1 MSFLIKF
8 GPKIQTFLFKVKFSS
23 YDHFHILRLF
33 GILPSFWYYFDA
45 QLLLTNMAYTS
56 CLTSKNDL
64 RLRILEN

>member
-1 MSFLIKF
+1 MFFLIKF

-45 QLLLTNMAYTS
+45 QLLLTNMAYT
-56 CLTSKNDL
+56 T
-64 RLRILEN
+64 